1 MALVAQMVAASYP
14 AVLTEK
20 KKKAANQWTEN
31 AFLRELEKQGAIKMK
46 SLGATIDEPLDYQR
60 NPGAG
65 FLSSDLA
72 PVSMSKTEIITH
84 ATYDIAEICVPG
96 TWSKK
101 DEAMNP
107 TENQKIDLVAQ
118 INSNA
123 IDSHDELI
131 EQYIFA
137 TSTNGF
143 LGFGTH
149 IVSTGLGTD
158 AGIDSSTYT
167 FWQNK
172 QSSYIDDTD
181 VEAAMT
187 TVWNACAK
195 GSGSSRTPSW
205 CVSDGATQALFEGT
219 QQALQR
225 YIDTDELNAGFK
237 VLAFKTARYVF
248 SQFGGT
254 SIYMGNAKDFQI
266 IGSKEK
272 FREQGDV
279 QEIQNANG
287 YHFNLYSA
295 LQTVTGN
302 RSRLGIVHL

>member
-1 MALVAQMVAASYP
+1 MALVSQMVATSYP
-14 AVLTEK
+14 AVLAEMK
-20 KKKAANQWTEN
+20 KNPANQWAEN
-31 AFLRELEKQGAIKMK
+31 AFLRELEKQGAIKRK
-46 SLGATIDEPLDYQR
+46 SLGSSIDVPLDYQR
-60 NPGAG
+60 NPGAT

-72 PVSMSKTEIITH
+72 PVSMTKTEVITH
-84 ATYDIAEICVPG
+84 ATYDIAEISVPG

-107 TENQKIDLVAQ
+107 TENQKVDLVAS
-118 INSNA
+118 INSNS
-123 IDSHDELI
+123 ITSHDEMI
-131 EQYIFA
+131 EQYVFA

-149 IVSTGLGTD
+149 IVSTGQGSD
-158 AGIDSSTYT
+158 AGIDSATYT
-167 FWQNK
+167 FWRNQ
-172 QSSYIDDTD
+172 QSTYVDDTD
-181 VEAAMT
+181 IESAMT

-195 GSGSSRTPSW
+195 GSGSSLSPTW
-205 CVSDGATQALFEGT
+205 AVSDGATQALFEGT
-219 QQALQR
+219 QQAQQR
-225 YIDTDELNAGFK
+225 YVDDQDLKAGFK
-237 VLAFKTARYVF
+237 TLAFKTARYVF

-254 SIYMGNAKDFQI
+254 SIYMGNPKNFYI
-266 IGSKEK
+266 VGSKEK

-295 LQTVTGN
+295 LQAVTGN